1 MIMQK
6 KKIYRC
12 SICGNIVE
20 LLFEGGGKL
29 VCCGKEMEL
38 MEEKDS
44 DQGQEKHVPVIESK
58 ENLVVVKVGLVPHPM
73 EESHYIQWIE
83 LIAGEICLRKFLSP
97 SDKPEAEFKIS
108 PVGNLQARAYC
119 NLHGLWKSV

>member
-1 MIMQK
+1 MQK

-29 VCCGKEMEL
+29 VCCGREMEL

-58 ENLVVVKVGLVPHPM
+58 ENFVVVKVGLVPHPM

-108 PVGNLQARAYC
+108 PGGNLQARAYC

>member
-1 MIMQK
+1 MQK

-108 PVGNLQARAYC
+108 TVANLQARAYC